1 VVKEGHEEIQ
11 QLIREPEFAKHLR
24 LLANSSIRQASFT
37 NNIYPPDNEDI
48 ETPSLLLPGEAIDQF
63 SQSLHEFSQLETL
76 SVLDIQ
82 EGVIS
87 PDLFWPSGNDDA
99 NMPFWPN
106 LTIFRVSVNMMA
118 ADGGW
123 YFEQNPHI
131 APEDNN
137 RSPINSSFEDMPP
150 TPERVIAEEEARAR
164 NTDFSA
170 ESDVSAT
177 DSETE
182 SQRGM
187 IYDTN
192 HWFRSWPSPKMEVL
206 LQAMARAATRM
217 PKLRVFG
224 VGTTISD
231 PHLMSADFGFLYLSA
246 GDHQDISYPAL
257 EHEDSS
263 KPRLFWQVP
272 KLWRMS
278 FAVQKLWEDTL
289 GKDGIVEYEEWER

>member
-1 VVKEGHEEIQ
+1 LH
-11 QLIREPEFAKHLR
+11 
-24 LLANSSIRQASFT
+24 LLANSCIRQARFT

-48 ETPSLLLPGEAIDQF
+48 ETPSLLLPGEAIDHF

-76 SVLDIQ
+76 SVLDVQ
-82 EGVIS
+82 EAVIS
-87 PDLFWPSGNDDA
+87 PDLFWRSAIDA
-99 NMPFWPN
+99 ANLPVWPN

-123 YFEQNPHI
+123 YFEQNPHVAI
-131 APEDNN
+131 EDDD
-137 RSPINSSFEDMPP
+137 RSSINSDFETMPP

-170 ESDVSAT
+170 ESDVSST

-206 LQAMARAATRM
+206 LQAMARAVTRM
-217 PKLRVFG
+217 PKLRVFSAG
-224 VGTTISD
+224 STLPD
-231 PHLMSADFGFLYLSA
+231 PKLLDSNFGLLYLGA
-246 GDHQDISYPAL
+246 GDHQDIGYPAL
-257 EHEDSS
+257 EHEDCS
-263 KPRLFWQVP
+263 KPRLLWNVP

-278 FAVQKLWEDTL
+278 SDVQQLWENTL
-289 GKDGIVEYEEWER
+289 GKDGIVEYEEWDN